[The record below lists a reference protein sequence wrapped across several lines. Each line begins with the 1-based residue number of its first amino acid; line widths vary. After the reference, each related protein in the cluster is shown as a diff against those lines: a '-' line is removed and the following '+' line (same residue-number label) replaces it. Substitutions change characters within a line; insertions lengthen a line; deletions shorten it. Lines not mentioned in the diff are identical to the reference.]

1 MAPAKRRV
9 LTDLHLNRALLARQL
24 LLQRVR
30 LPLPRVL
37 ESVAG
42 LQAQYAPSMYIALW
56 SRVEGFERPALTAA
70 LEDRRVIQATLMR
83 ATIHLVSAR
92 DYWPLAMAVGDA
104 RRSWWL
110 ASRRGTVTD
119 DEMVAAAA
127 QLHAPL
133 SQGPMRRK
141 EIDAAIGR
149 ELASGVGFWLDLVR
163 VPPSGTW
170 EHRRAD
176 LYALASWWLPAGAP
190 PGDRSTDER
199 SAGERRAGERSA
211 DEYLVR
217 RYLGGFGPATA
228 GEVAQWAGLPVGRVL
243 PTLQRLDLRQ
253 FESPD
258 GDQLF
263 DLPRAPL
270 PGPHTE
276 APVRFLPVW
285 EALLLVHARRK
296 QVLAEEYRPL
306 LFTSKNPHSL
316 NTFLV
321 DGKVAGTWRYD
332 AGEVRPEPFARL
344 EPAAERDVAQE
355 AERLA
360 AFHR

>member
-1 MAPAKRRV
+1 MATAKHRV

-24 LLQRVR
+24 LLRRVR

-37 ESVAG
+37 DLVAG
-42 LQAQYAPSMYIALW
+42 LQAQYAPSMYLAFW
-56 SRVEGFERPALTAA
+56 SRIEGFERPELTAA
-70 LEDRRVIQATLMR
+70 LEGRRVIQATLMR

-92 DYWPLAMAVGDA
+92 DYWPLALAVGDA

-110 ASRRGTVTD
+110 ASRRGVVTD

-127 QLHAPL
+127 ELHERL

-149 ELASGVGFWLDLVR
+149 ELAAGVGFWLDLVR

-176 LYALASWWLPAGAP
+176 LFALASWWLPAGA
-190 PGDRSTDER
+190 S
-199 SAGERRAGERSA
+199 SGERTTGERAA
-211 DEYLVR
+211 DEHLVR

-228 GEVAQWAGLPVGRVL
+228 GEVANWAGLPIGRVL

-253 FESPD
+253 FESED
-258 GDQLF
+258 GQQLF

-270 PGPHTE
+270 PGPHTA

-296 QVLAEEYRPL
+296 QVLAEEHRPL

-321 DGKVAGTWRYD
+321 DGKVAGTWRYH
-332 AGEVRPEPFARL
+332 AGEVRPEPFAPL

-355 AERLA
+355 AERLS